1 MTVKDLYY
9 ATVNGVNPL
18 CLIINKINGYIE
30 ESSANK
36 YLTLV
41 PTVENNNP
49 LKRNA
54 ELWSKIGDLIR
65 SVTNKSGDDDKK
77 YIKIKFDRDDDYL

>member
-1 MTVKDLYY
+1 M
-9 ATVNGVNPL
+9 
-18 CLIINKINGYIE
+18 
-30 ESSANK
+30 
-36 YLTLV
+36 TLV